1 MEGNPHQAPTTGG
14 LPITAPSV
22 IEAPPAQPSLDVNP
36 TAVEEA
42 SLAPTPLEVGH
53 IAAAPTPSTP
63 SNALQCTT
71 ENGAGAVAATTMAV
85 APPPEVVDLTAT
97 PNEVVSAMGPE
108 SAAPPPEIA
117 YTNTGHSMEAPQPL
131 VSAGGPSAHQIVPG
145 VHPNPAAFAAST
157 HPAQTPVVAAG
168 GAPAPEPPPPL
179 PESPAAE
186 ISRAF
191 TLHIHGGTFEVP
203 LSVPEPRASVAWLKQ
218 AFQAEAQLRGKS
230 VSVQEL
236 SFNGFLVDDLD
247 RICDVVSDHARLC
260 AEGPGIEHPPPP
272 HHGDES
278 RSKRKYTRGG
288 HKKLKVLIKYSRPVP
303 SLQEAFTTLL
313 SLSLFSL
320 ALPQCHLFLLN
331 FRVLCRWSLTFSS
344 PTCQK

>member
-1 MEGNPHQAPTTGG
+1 MEENPIQQPSAGEVP
-14 LPITAPSV
+14 PIASGAL
-22 IEAPPAQPSLDVNP
+22 EAPPAQPSLDVNP

-42 SLAPTPLEVGH
+42 LPVPAPLEV
-53 IAAAPTPSTP
+53 A
-63 SNALQCTT
+63 Q
-71 ENGAGAVAATTMAV
+71 VAATPVNSIPSRTLESTGGNGVVIAAVTTAPV

-97 PNEVVSAMGPE
+97 PNEVVSAIGPE
-108 SAAPPPEIA
+108 SAVPTQAVN
-117 YTNTGHSMEAPQPL
+117 YTNIGNSMEAPQAL
-131 VSAGGPSAHQIVPG
+131 ISAGDPSAHQMVPG
-145 VHPNPAAFAAST
+145 VNPAAFAAST
-157 HPAQTPVVAAG
+157 ATAAQTPVAPAG

-230 VSVQEL
+230 VSVREL

-260 AEGPGIEHPPPP
+260 AEGPGIEHPPPH

-288 HKKLKVLIKYSRPVP
+288 HKKLKVYSTPKQFFFVQP
-303 SLQEAFTTLL
+303 CSI
-313 SLSLFSL
+313 SLFRHCL
-320 ALPQCHLFLLN
+320 QFFAFLNCDHLPICP
-331 FRVLCRWSLTFSS
+331 VDS
-344 PTCQK
+344 